1 MGLLDFLI
9 FEYNNN
15 SKCNNYLQKRSF
27 HITTMNIWFIMKQLQ
42 SFKEQMFVA
51 RYTTYKLVYEW
62 IIYTIWVDLD

>member
-15 SKCNNYLQKRSF
+15 PMCNNYLQKRFF
-27 HITTMNIWFIMKQLQ
+27 HITITSLCFLTKQLQ

-51 RYTTYKLVYEW
+51 RYKTHKLVYE
-62 IIYTIWVDLD
+62 